1 MHLLEL
7 KKQEIYIH
15 FTLYTFK
22 TLNNLD
28 QTECASINYLND
40 SSFFVRCI
48 IGKNLQKK
56 CLKIKCFFL
65 KNALSHDEIV
75 VESVKKNNIRPVF
88 KCRIIS
94 QQNHTRFQGF
104 NRANGAIIEAC
115 ILASRVRI
123 MEKKI
128 ILKNLNNLSES
139 VLKTAGVSEKSWD
152 LIRNYIF
159 DATKQKQN
167 SRN

>member
-1 MHLLEL
+1 M
-7 KKQEIYIH
+7 
-15 FTLYTFK
+15 LYH
-22 TLNNLD
+22 
-28 QTECASINYLND
+28 Y
-40 SSFFVRCI
+40 
-48 IGKNLQKK
+48 
-56 CLKIKCFFL
+56 
-65 KNALSHDEIV
+65 SHAA
-75 VESVKKNNIRPVF
+75 
-88 KCRIIS
+88 
-94 QQNHTRFQGF
+94 
-104 NRANGAIIEAC
+104 ANGAIIEAC

-139 VLKTAGVSEKSWD
+139 VLKTAGVSEKKSWD